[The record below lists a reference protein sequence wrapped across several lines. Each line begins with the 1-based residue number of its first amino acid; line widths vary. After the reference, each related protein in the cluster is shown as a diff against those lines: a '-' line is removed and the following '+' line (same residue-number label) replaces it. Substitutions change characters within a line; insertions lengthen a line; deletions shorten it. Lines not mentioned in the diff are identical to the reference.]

1 MLHGPLLSSLPS
13 ASVAPPPP
21 PKLPPTAAQPVS
33 VVDAEDYSNLMLRS
47 VLCTLGWL
55 LLLYFATLR
64 YHTRSQARTVN
75 AEPARLLDAGAYDPA
90 QAVPNGPLRSR
101 VTSAGTNGPKQPTR

>member
-1 MLHGPLLSSLPS
+1 ML
-13 ASVAPPPP
+13 
-21 PKLPPTAAQPVS
+21 
-33 VVDAEDYSNLMLRS
+33 AENVDYSGSLLRS
-47 VLCTLGWL
+47 VVCTLRWL

>member
-1 MLHGPLLSSLPS
+1 MLHDPSLSSLPS
-13 ASVAPPPP
+13 ASAAPPPP
-21 PKLPPTAAQPVS
+21 PKLPTTAQPVS
-33 VVDAEDYSNLMLRS
+33 VAEKVDYSGSLLRL

-75 AEPARLLDAGAYDPA
+75 AEPARLLDAGAYEPA

-101 VTSAGTNGPKQPTR
+101 VKSAGTNGPKQPTR

>member
-1 MLHGPLLSSLPS
+1 MLHDPSLSSLPS
-13 ASVAPPPP
+13 ESAALPPPL
-21 PKLPPTAAQPVS
+21 KLQTTTQPVS
-33 VVDAEDYSNLMLRS
+33 VVDEEDYSNLMLRS
-47 VLCTLGWL
+47 VLCILGWL

-75 AEPARLLDAGAYDPA
+75 AEPARLLDAGAYEPA

-101 VTSAGTNGPKQPTR
+101 VRSAGTNGPKQPTR